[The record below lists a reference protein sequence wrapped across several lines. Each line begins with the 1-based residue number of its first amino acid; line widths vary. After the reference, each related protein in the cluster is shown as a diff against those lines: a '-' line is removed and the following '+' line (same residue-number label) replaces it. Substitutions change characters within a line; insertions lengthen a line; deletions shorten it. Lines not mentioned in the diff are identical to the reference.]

1 MDTSLQ
7 DITDFHDVVRLLE
20 QHPEWRAELRRLI
33 LTEELLALPD
43 QIAELTRQ
51 VTRLTEAQAR
61 VEERLVRTEERLVQ
75 IEEQQA
81 RTEERQ
87 ARTEERQARTEEWQA
102 RTEEWQTQIEER
114 QARTETRLD
123 SLTGVVKRLSDDV
136 GTLKGKGLETHYRLH
151 GSPFFGSLLRRPHV
165 LSSEELSDIL
175 DPGMDQGSLSS
186 GEALE
191 IRRADLV
198 VRGTRRKDRT
208 LVYLVVEVSWTIDLE
223 DVERAARR
231 SAHLAKTG
239 LSALPVVAGE
249 TVRPGVADRA
259 QELKVW
265 QMTNAALVEPNA

>member
-1 MDTSLQ
+1 MSTSLQ

-20 QHPEWRAELRRLI
+20 QHPEWRAELRRLV

-61 VEERLVRTEERLVQ
+61 
-75 IEEQQA
+75 I
-81 RTEERQ
+81 
-87 ARTEERQARTEEWQA
+87 EERQARTEEWQA
-102 RTEEWQTQIEER
+102 RTEEWQAQIEGR
-114 QARTETRLD
+114 QARTEARLD

-175 DPGMDQGSLSS
+175 DPSMDQGSLSS
-186 GEALE
+186 DEALE

-231 SAHLAKTG
+231 SVHLAKTG
-239 LSALPVVAGE
+239 LSVLPVVAGE
-249 TVRPGVADRA
+249 TVRPGAADRA

-265 QMTNAALVEPNA
+265 QMTNAALVEPDA

>member
-1 MDTSLQ
+1 MSTSLQ

-20 QHPEWRAELRRLI
+20 QHPEWRAELRRLV

-61 VEERLVRTEERLVQ
+61 
-75 IEEQQA
+75 IEK
-81 RTEERQ
+81 
-87 ARTEERQARTEEWQA
+87 RQARTEEWQA
-102 RTEEWQTQIEER
+102 HTEEWQT
-114 QARTETRLD
+114 RTEARLD
-123 SLTGVVKRLSDDV
+123 SLTGVVKRLNDDV

-175 DPGMDQGSLSS
+175 DPSMDQGSLSS
-186 GEALE
+186 DEALE
-191 IRRADLV
+191 VRRADLV
-198 VRGTRRKDRT
+198 VHGTRREDRT

-231 SAHLAKTG
+231 SVHLAKTG
-239 LSALPVVAGE
+239 FSVLPVVAGE
-249 TVRPGVADRA
+249 TVRPGAADRA

-265 QMTNAALVEPNA
+265 QMTNAALVEPDS

>member
-1 MDTSLQ
+1 MSTSLQ

-20 QHPEWRAELRRLI
+20 QHPEWRAELRRLV

-61 VEERLVRTEERLVQ
+61 
-75 IEEQQA
+75 
-81 RTEERQ
+81 
-87 ARTEERQARTEEWQA
+87 TEEWQA
-102 RTEEWQTQIEER
+102 HTEEWQS
-114 QARTETRLD
+114 RTEARLD
-123 SLTGVVKRLSDDV
+123 SLTGVVKRLNDDV

-175 DPGMDQGSLSS
+175 DPSMDQGSLSS
-186 GEALE
+186 DEALE
-191 IRRADLV
+191 VRRADLV
-198 VRGTRRKDRT
+198 VRGTLREDRKP
-208 LVYLVVEVSWTIDLE
+208 VYLVVEVSWTVDLE

-231 SAHLAKTG
+231 GEYLEKTG
-239 LSALPVVAGE
+239 LSVLPVVAGE
-249 TVRPGVADRA
+249 TVRPGAADRA

-265 QMTNAALVEPNA
+265 QMTTAALVEPDA

>member
-20 QHPEWRAELRRLI
+20 QHPEWRAELRRLV

-43 QIAELTRQ
+43 QLAELARQ

-61 VEERLVRTEERLVQ
+61 VEERLVQ
-75 IEEQQA
+75 I
-81 RTEERQ
+81 
-87 ARTEERQARTEEWQA
+87 EERQARTEEWQA
-102 RTEEWQTQIEER
+102 RTEEWQVQIEER

-175 DPGMDQGSLSS
+175 DPNIDEGSLSS
-186 GEALE
+186 DEALD

-198 VRGTRRKDRT
+198 VRGTRREDKK
-208 LVYLVVEVSWTIDLE
+208 LVYLAVEVSWTVDLE

-231 SAHLAKTG
+231 GAYLAKTG
-239 LSALPVVAGE
+239 LSVLPVVAGE
-249 TVRPGVADRA
+249 TIRPGAADRA
-259 QELKVW
+259 QDLKVW
-265 QMTNAALVEPNA
+265 QMTNADLVEPDA

>member
-1 MDTSLQ
+1 MSTSLQ

-20 QHPEWRAELRRLI
+20 QHPEWRAELRRLV

-61 VEERLVRTEERLVQ
+61 IEERLVRTEGRLVR
-75 IEEQQA
+75 I
-81 RTEERQ
+81 
-87 ARTEERQARTEEWQA
+87 EEWQA
-102 RTEEWQTQIEER
+102 RTEEWQAQIEGR
-114 QARTETRLD
+114 QARTEARLD
-123 SLTGVVKRLSDDV
+123 SLTGVVKRLNDDV

-175 DPGMDQGSLSS
+175 DTSMDQGSLSS
-186 GEALE
+186 DEALE

-198 VRGTRRKDRT
+198 VRGTLREDRKP
-208 LVYLVVEVSWTIDLE
+208 VYLVVEVSWTVDLE

-231 SAHLAKTG
+231 GEYLAKTG
-239 LSALPVVAGE
+239 LSVLPVVAGE
-249 TVRPGVADRA
+249 TVRPEAADRA
-259 QELKVW
+259 QKLKVW
-265 QMTNAALVEPNA
+265 QMTNAALVEPDA

>member
-1 MDTSLQ
+1 MSTSLQ

-20 QHPEWRAELRRLI
+20 QHPEWRAELRRLV

-61 VEERLVRTEERLVQ
+61 
-75 IEEQQA
+75 I
-81 RTEERQ
+81 
-87 ARTEERQARTEEWQA
+87 EERQARTEEWQT
-102 RTEEWQTQIEER
+102 RTE
-114 QARTETRLD
+114 ARLD
-123 SLTGVVKRLSDDV
+123 SLTGVVKRLNDDV

-175 DPGMDQGSLSS
+175 DPSMDQGSLSS
-186 GEALE
+186 DEALE

-198 VRGTRRKDRT
+198 VRGTRREDRT

-231 SAHLAKTG
+231 SVHLAKTG
-239 LSALPVVAGE
+239 LSVMPIVAGE
-249 TVRPGVADRA
+249 TVRPEAAHRA

-265 QMTNAALVEPNA
+265 QMTNAALVEPDA

>member
-75 IEEQQA
+75 IEERQA
-81 RTEERQ
+81 RTEEWQARTEEWQ

-102 RTEEWQTQIEER
+102 QIEER

-186 GEALE
+186 DEALE

-265 QMTNAALVEPNA
+265 QMTNAALVEPDA

>member
-43 QIAELTRQ
+43 QLAELARQ

-75 IEEQQA
+75 IEE
-81 RTEERQ
+81 
-87 ARTEERQARTEEWQA
+87 RQARTEEWQA
-102 RTEEWQTQIEER
+102 QIEER

-165 LSSEELSDIL
+165 LSSEELSDTL

-186 GEALE
+186 DEALDV
-191 IRRADLV
+191 RRADLV

-249 TVRPGVADRA
+249 TVRPGVTDRA

-265 QMTNAALVEPNA
+265 QMTNAALVEPDA

>member
-1 MDTSLQ
+1 MNTSLQ

-20 QHPEWRAELRRLI
+20 QHPEWRAELRRLV

-61 VEERLVRTEERLVQ
+61 
-75 IEEQQA
+75 I
-81 RTEERQ
+81 
-87 ARTEERQARTEEWQA
+87 EERQARTEEWQTH
-102 RTEEWQTQIEER
+102 TEEWQT
-114 QARTETRLD
+114 RTEARLD
-123 SLTGVVKRLSDDV
+123 SLTGVVKRLNEDV

-175 DPGMDQGSLSS
+175 DPSMDQGGLSS
-186 GEALE
+186 DEALE
-191 IRRADLV
+191 VRRADLV
-198 VRGTRRKDRT
+198 VRGTRREDRT

-231 SAHLAKTG
+231 SVHLAKTG
-239 LSALPVVAGE
+239 LSVLPVVAGE
-249 TVRPGVADRA
+249 SVRPGAADRA

-265 QMTNAALVEPNA
+265 QMTNAALVEPDA

>member
-1 MDTSLQ
+1 MDTTLQ

-20 QHPEWRAELRRLI
+20 QHPEWRAELRRHV

-43 QIAELTRQ
+43 QLAELARQ

-61 VEERLVRTEERLVQ
+61 IEERLVRTEERLV
-75 IEEQQA
+75 
-81 RTEERQ
+81 RTEKRLVQ
-87 ARTEERQARTEEWQA
+87 IEERQARTEEWQA
-102 RTEEWQTQIEER
+102 RTEEWQ
-114 QARTETRLD
+114 AHTETRLD
-123 SLTGVVKRLSDDV
+123 SLTEVVKRLSDDV

-186 GEALE
+186 DEALE

-198 VRGTRRKDRT
+198 VRGTLREDRK
-208 LVYLVVEVSWTIDLE
+208 LVYLAVEVSWTVDLE

-231 SAHLAKTG
+231 GAYLAKTG
-239 LSALPVVAGE
+239 LSVLPVVAGE
-249 TVRPGVADRA
+249 TIRPGAADRA
-259 QELKVW
+259 QDLKVW
-265 QMTNAALVEPNA
+265 QMTNAELVEPDV

>member
-1 MDTSLQ
+1 MSTSLQ

-20 QHPEWRAELRRLI
+20 QHPEWRAELRRLV

-61 VEERLVRTEERLVQ
+61 
-75 IEEQQA
+75 
-81 RTEERQ
+81 
-87 ARTEERQARTEEWQA
+87 TEEWQA
-102 RTEEWQTQIEER
+102 HTEEWQS
-114 QARTETRLD
+114 RTEARLD
-123 SLTGVVKRLSDDV
+123 SLTGVVKRLNDDV

-175 DPGMDQGSLSS
+175 DPSMDRGSLSS
-186 GEALE
+186 DEALE

-198 VRGTRRKDRT
+198 VRGTRREDRT

-231 SAHLAKTG
+231 SVHLAKTG
-239 LSALPVVAGE
+239 LSVLPVVAGE
-249 TVRPGVADRA
+249 TVRPEAADQA
-259 QELKVW
+259 QKLKVW
-265 QMTNAALVEPNA
+265 QMTNAALVEPDA

>member
-7 DITDFHDVVRLLE
+7 DITDFHDVVRLLK

-43 QIAELTRQ
+43 QLAELARQ

-61 VEERLVRTEERLVQ
+61 VEERLVQ
-75 IEEQQA
+75 I
-81 RTEERQ
+81 EERQ

-102 RTEEWQTQIEER
+102 RTE
-114 QARTETRLD
+114 TRLD
-123 SLTGVVKRLSDDV
+123 SLTEVVKRLSDDV

-186 GEALE
+186 DEALE

-208 LVYLVVEVSWTIDLE
+208 LVYLVVEVSWAVDLE

-231 SAHLAKTG
+231 GAYLAKTD
-239 LSALPVVAGE
+239 LSVLPVVAGE
-249 TVRPGVADRA
+249 TIRPGAADRA

-265 QMTNAALVEPNA
+265 QMTNAALVEPDA

>member
-1 MDTSLQ
+1 M
-7 DITDFHDVVRLLE
+7 
-20 QHPEWRAELRRLI
+20 

-61 VEERLVRTEERLVQ
+61 
-75 IEEQQA
+75 I
-81 RTEERQ
+81 
-87 ARTEERQARTEEWQA
+87 EERQARTEEWQA
-102 RTEEWQTQIEER
+102 RTEEWQAQIEGR
-114 QARTETRLD
+114 QARTEARLD

-175 DPGMDQGSLSS
+175 DPSMDQGSLSS
-186 GEALE
+186 DEALE

-231 SAHLAKTG
+231 SVHLAKTG
-239 LSALPVVAGE
+239 LSVLPVVAGE
-249 TVRPGVADRA
+249 TVRPGAADRA

-265 QMTNAALVEPNA
+265 QMTNAALVEPDA

>member
-1 MDTSLQ
+1 MSTSLQ

-20 QHPEWRAELRRLI
+20 QHPEWRAELRRLV

-61 VEERLVRTEERLVQ
+61 
-75 IEEQQA
+75 I
-81 RTEERQ
+81 
-87 ARTEERQARTEEWQA
+87 EERQARTEEWQA
-102 RTEEWQTQIEER
+102 YTEEWQTRAE
-114 QARTETRLD
+114 ARLD
-123 SLTGVVKRLSDDV
+123 SLTGVVKRLNDDV

-175 DPGMDQGSLSS
+175 DPSMDQGSLSS
-186 GEALE
+186 DEALE
-191 IRRADLV
+191 VRRADLV
-198 VRGTRRKDRT
+198 VCGTRRKDRA

-231 SAHLAKTG
+231 SVHLAKTG
-239 LSALPVVAGE
+239 LSVLPVVAGE
-249 TVRPGVADRA
+249 TVRPEAADQA
-259 QELKVW
+259 QKLKVW
-265 QMTNAALVEPNA
+265 QMTNAALVEPDA

>member
-20 QHPEWRAELRRLI
+20 QHPEWRAELRRLV

-43 QIAELTRQ
+43 QLAELARQ

-61 VEERLVRTEERLVQ
+61 IEERLVRTEERLVQ
-75 IEEQQA
+75 IEE
-81 RTEERQ
+81 
-87 ARTEERQARTEEWQA
+87 RQARTEEWQA
-102 RTEEWQTQIEER
+102 RTE
-114 QARTETRLD
+114 TRLD
-123 SLTGVVKRLSDDV
+123 SLTEVVKRLSDDV

-186 GEALE
+186 DEALE

-198 VRGTRRKDRT
+198 VRGTLREDRK
-208 LVYLVVEVSWTIDLE
+208 LVYLAVEVSWTVDLE

-231 SAHLAKTG
+231 GAYLAKTG
-239 LSALPVVAGE
+239 LSVLPVVAGE
-249 TVRPGVADRA
+249 TIRPGAADRA
-259 QELKVW
+259 QDLKVW
-265 QMTNAALVEPNA
+265 QMTNAELVEPNA

>member
-1 MDTSLQ
+1 MNTSLQ

-20 QHPEWRAELRRLI
+20 QHPEWRAELRRLV

-61 VEERLVRTEERLVQ
+61 
-75 IEEQQA
+75 IEK
-81 RTEERQ
+81 
-87 ARTEERQARTEEWQA
+87 RQARTEEWQTH
-102 RTEEWQTQIEER
+102 TEEWQT
-114 QARTETRLD
+114 RTEARLD
-123 SLTGVVKRLSDDV
+123 SLTGVVKRLNEDV

-175 DPGMDQGSLSS
+175 DPSMDQGSLSS
-186 GEALE
+186 DEALE
-191 IRRADLV
+191 VRRADLV

-231 SAHLAKTG
+231 SVHLAKTG
-239 LSALPVVAGE
+239 LSVLPVVAGE

-265 QMTNAALVEPNA
+265 QMTNAALVEPDA

>member
-1 MDTSLQ
+1 MSTSLQ

-20 QHPEWRAELRRLI
+20 QHPEWRAELRRLV

-61 VEERLVRTEERLVQ
+61 
-75 IEEQQA
+75 
-81 RTEERQ
+81 
-87 ARTEERQARTEEWQA
+87 TEEWQA
-102 RTEEWQTQIEER
+102 HTEEWQT
-114 QARTETRLD
+114 RTEARLD
-123 SLTGVVKRLSDDV
+123 SLTGVVKRLNDDV

-175 DPGMDQGSLSS
+175 DPSMDQGSLSS
-186 GEALE
+186 DEALE
-191 IRRADLV
+191 VRRADLV

-231 SAHLAKTG
+231 SVHLAKTG
-239 LSALPVVAGE
+239 LSVLPVVAGE
-249 TVRPGVADRA
+249 TVRPEAADQA
-259 QELKVW
+259 QKLKVW
-265 QMTNAALVEPNA
+265 QMTNAALVEPDA

>member
-20 QHPEWRAELRRLI
+20 QHPEWRAELRRLV

-43 QIAELTRQ
+43 QLAELARQ

-75 IEEQQA
+75 IEE
-81 RTEERQ
+81 
-87 ARTEERQARTEEWQA
+87 RQARTEEWQA
-102 RTEEWQTQIEER
+102 QIEER

-175 DPGMDQGSLSS
+175 DPGMDQGNLSS
-186 GEALE
+186 DEALE

-208 LVYLVVEVSWTIDLE
+208 LVYLVVEVSWTIDLQ

-239 LSALPVVAGE
+239 LSVLPVVAGE

-265 QMTNAALVEPNA
+265 QMTNAALVEPDV

>member
-1 MDTSLQ
+1 MSTSLQ

-20 QHPEWRAELRRLI
+20 QHPEWRAELRRLV

-61 VEERLVRTEERLVQ
+61 
-75 IEEQQA
+75 
-81 RTEERQ
+81 
-87 ARTEERQARTEEWQA
+87 TEEWQA
-102 RTEEWQTQIEER
+102 HTEEWQS
-114 QARTETRLD
+114 RTEARLD
-123 SLTGVVKRLSDDV
+123 SLTGVVKRLNDDV

-175 DPGMDQGSLSS
+175 DPSMDQGSLSS
-186 GEALE
+186 DEALE

-198 VRGTRRKDRT
+198 VRGTRRKDRA

-223 DVERAARR
+223 DVKRAARR
-231 SAHLAKTG
+231 SVHLAKTG
-239 LSALPVVAGE
+239 LSVLPVVAGE
-249 TVRPGVADRA
+249 TVRPEAADQA
-259 QELKVW
+259 QKLKVW
-265 QMTNAALVEPNA
+265 QMTNAALVEPDA

>member
-1 MDTSLQ
+1 MSTSLQ

-20 QHPEWRAELRRLI
+20 QHPEWRAELRRLV

-61 VEERLVRTEERLVQ
+61 
-75 IEEQQA
+75 
-81 RTEERQ
+81 
-87 ARTEERQARTEEWQA
+87 TEEWQA
-102 RTEEWQTQIEER
+102 HTEEWQS
-114 QARTETRLD
+114 RTEARLA
-123 SLTGVVKRLSDDV
+123 SLTGVVKRLNDDV

-175 DPGMDQGSLSS
+175 DPSMDQGSLSS
-186 GEALE
+186 DEALE

-198 VRGTRRKDRT
+198 VRGTLREDRKP
-208 LVYLVVEVSWTIDLE
+208 VYLVVEVSWTVDLE

-231 SAHLAKTG
+231 GEYLAKTG
-239 LSALPVVAGE
+239 LSVLPVVAGE
-249 TVRPGVADRA
+249 TVRPEAADRA
-259 QELKVW
+259 QKLKVW
-265 QMTNAALVEPNA
+265 QMTNAALVEPDA

>member
-43 QIAELTRQ
+43 QFAELTRQ
-51 VTRLTEAQAR
+51 VTRLTEVQAR
-61 VEERLVRTEERLVQ
+61 VEERLVRTEERLV
-75 IEEQQA
+75 
-81 RTEERQ
+81 RTEERLVQ
-87 ARTEERQARTEEWQA
+87 IEERQARTEEWQA
-102 RTEEWQTQIEER
+102 RTEEWQAQIEGR
-114 QARTETRLD
+114 QARTETRLN

-136 GTLKGKGLETHYRLH
+136 GALKGKGLETHYRLH

-186 GEALE
+186 DEALE

-249 TVRPGVADRA
+249 TVRPGAADRA

-265 QMTNAALVEPNA
+265 QMTNAALVEPDA

>member
-43 QIAELTRQ
+43 QFAELTRQ

-75 IEEQQA
+75 IEE
-81 RTEERQ
+81 
-87 ARTEERQARTEEWQA
+87 RQARTEEWQA
-102 RTEEWQTQIEER
+102 RTEKWQAQIEER

-186 GEALE
+186 DEALE

-265 QMTNAALVEPNA
+265 QMTNAALVEPDA

>member
-43 QIAELTRQ
+43 QIAELTKQ

-61 VEERLVRTEERLVQ
+61 VEERLVRTEERLVRT
-75 IEEQQA
+75 EEGLV
-81 RTEERQ
+81 RTEERLVQ
-87 ARTEERQARTEEWQA
+87 IEEWQA
-102 RTEEWQTQIEER
+102 RTEEWQAQIEER

-186 GEALE
+186 DEALE
-191 IRRADLV
+191 VRRADLV

-223 DVERAARR
+223 DVERASRR

-239 LSALPVVAGE
+239 LSVLPVAAGE
-249 TVRPGVADRA
+249 TIRPGAADRA

-265 QMTNAALVEPNA
+265 QMTNAALVEPDA

>member
-1 MDTSLQ
+1 MSTSLQ

-20 QHPEWRAELRRLI
+20 QHPEWRAELRRLV

-61 VEERLVRTEERLVQ
+61 
-75 IEEQQA
+75 
-81 RTEERQ
+81 
-87 ARTEERQARTEEWQA
+87 TEEWQA
-102 RTEEWQTQIEER
+102 HTEEWQS
-114 QARTETRLD
+114 RTEARLD
-123 SLTGVVKRLSDDV
+123 SLTGVVKRLNDDV

-175 DPGMDQGSLSS
+175 DPSMDQGSLSS
-186 GEALE
+186 DEALE

-231 SAHLAKTG
+231 SVHLAKTG
-239 LSALPVVAGE
+239 LSVLPVVAGE
-249 TVRPGVADRA
+249 TVRPEAADQA
-259 QELKVW
+259 QKLKVW
-265 QMTNAALVEPNA
+265 QMTNAALVEPDA

>member
-20 QHPEWRAELRRLI
+20 QHPEWRAELRRLV

-43 QIAELTRQ
+43 QLAELARQ

-75 IEEQQA
+75 IEERLVQI
-81 RTEERQ
+81 EERLVQ
-87 ARTEERQARTEEWQA
+87 IEDRQTRTEEWQA
-102 RTEEWQTQIEER
+102 RTEEWQAQIEDR

-165 LSSEELSDIL
+165 LSLEEVSDIL
-175 DPGMDQGSLSS
+175 DPNIDQGSLSS
-186 GEALE
+186 DEALE

-198 VRGTRRKDRT
+198 VRGTRREDRK
-208 LVYLVVEVSWTIDLE
+208 LVYLAVEVSWTVDLE

-231 SAHLAKTG
+231 GAYLAKTG
-239 LSALPVVAGE
+239 LSVLPVVAGE
-249 TVRPGVADRA
+249 TIRPGAADRA
-259 QELKVW
+259 QDLKVW
-265 QMTNAALVEPNA
+265 QMTNADLVEPDV

>member
-1 MDTSLQ
+1 MSTSLQ

-20 QHPEWRAELRRLI
+20 QHPEWRAELRRLV

-61 VEERLVRTEERLVQ
+61 
-75 IEEQQA
+75 I
-81 RTEERQ
+81 EERQ
-87 ARTEERQARTEEWQA
+87 ARIEERQARTEEWQA
-102 RTEEWQTQIEER
+102 HTEEWQT
-114 QARTETRLD
+114 RTEARLD

-175 DPGMDQGSLSS
+175 DPSMDQGSLSS
-186 GEALE
+186 DEALE
-191 IRRADLV
+191 VRRADLV
-198 VRGTRRKDRT
+198 VRGTRWKDRT

-231 SAHLAKTG
+231 SVHLAKTG
-239 LSALPVVAGE
+239 LSVLPVVAGE
-249 TVRPGVADRA
+249 TVRPGAADRA

-265 QMTNAALVEPNA
+265 QMTNAALVEPDA

>member
-43 QIAELTRQ
+43 QLAELARQ

-61 VEERLVRTEERLVQ
+61 FEERLVQ
-75 IEEQQA
+75 I
-81 RTEERQ
+81 
-87 ARTEERQARTEEWQA
+87 EERQARTEEWQA
-102 RTEEWQTQIEER
+102 RTE
-114 QARTETRLD
+114 TRLD
-123 SLTGVVKRLSDDV
+123 SLTEVVKRLSDDV

-186 GEALE
+186 DEALE

-198 VRGTRRKDRT
+198 VRGTLREDRK
-208 LVYLVVEVSWTIDLE
+208 LVYLAVEVSWTVDLE

-231 SAHLAKTG
+231 GAYLAKIG
-239 LSALPVVAGE
+239 LSVLPVVAGE
-249 TVRPGVADRA
+249 TIRPGAADRA

-265 QMTNAALVEPNA
+265 QMTNAALVEPDA

>member
-1 MDTSLQ
+1 MSTSLH

-20 QHPEWRAELRRLI
+20 QHPEWRAELRRLV

-61 VEERLVRTEERLVQ
+61 
-75 IEEQQA
+75 I
-81 RTEERQ
+81 
-87 ARTEERQARTEEWQA
+87 EERQARTEEWQA
-102 RTEEWQTQIEER
+102 HTEEWQT
-114 QARTETRLD
+114 RTEARLD

-175 DPGMDQGSLSS
+175 DPSMDQGSLSS
-186 GEALE
+186 DEALE
-191 IRRADLV
+191 VRRADLV

-231 SAHLAKTG
+231 SVHLAKTG
-239 LSALPVVAGE
+239 LTVLPVVAGE
-249 TVRPGVADRA
+249 TVRPGAADRA

-265 QMTNAALVEPNA
+265 QMTNAALVEPDA